1 MFRVYFKSTGYRCC
15 RSIALVQMFSTR
27 EEHSL
32 HVYKTYICPVDLM
45 QIKEMKDA
53 AWMAVGSHVL
63 DIKIAMLGVESSAE
77 DHAVDIRLRDV
88 HFIGE
93 PSRRNLSG
101 ELRGR
106 AILLRGNRLTW
117 MGLI

>member
-32 HVYKTYICPVDLM
+32 HVYKTYICRVDLM

-63 DIKIAMLGVESSAE
+63 DIKIATLGVETAALKTMQSIF
-77 DHAVDIRLRDV
+77 DYGT
-88 HFIGE
+88 FI
-93 PSRRNLSG
+93 SLVNLVEEIYQVS
-101 ELRGR
+101 
-106 AILLRGNRLTW
+106 
-117 MGLI
+117 